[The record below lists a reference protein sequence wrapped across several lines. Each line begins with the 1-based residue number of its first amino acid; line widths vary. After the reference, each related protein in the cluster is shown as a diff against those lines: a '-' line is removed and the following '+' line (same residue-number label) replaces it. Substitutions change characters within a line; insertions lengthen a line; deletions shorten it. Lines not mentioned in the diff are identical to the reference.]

1 MKDKIKKITKSKTFV
16 GLIKVFAF
24 SLVFLIILEAL
35 SFTVFSKKIGAS
47 YKNKFSNAYSFTSE
61 PDNTIQIA
69 GIGNS
74 DLYSA
79 FSPTVLW
86 DKFGYT
92 STIIAA
98 PRLTVANGYELLKQL
113 LKTQLPQILFIETDM
128 LYKDVPDKS
137 KKAFEEYKKS
147 NAQLQFN
154 KFINNFDS
162 NRFQTTIENHFTIF
176 LFHDRW
182 KGKNVKK
189 TGDNAH
195 GYYFSKD
202 IVTMK
207 PRDYMGIS
215 QQKEPIAQENLDVLD
230 DMIGLCK
237 KNNIQVVFMEMPSVT
252 SWSME
257 RHNAVQELADSYSYD
272 FIDFNVLMD
281 DVGISLKKHFR
292 DKGNHLNYFGAKK
305 VTKYVGSYL
314 SKYNLENRTEN
325 PDYEFW
331 NESSRAFKAEN
342 KIKH

>member
-1 MKDKIKKITKSKTFV
+1 MKDKIKKITGSKTFV
-16 GLIKVFAF
+16 GLIKIFAF
-24 SLVFLIILEAL
+24 FLVFLIILEAL
-35 SFTVFSKKIGAS
+35 SFTVFSKKSGAS
-47 YKNKFSNAYSFTSE
+47 YKNKLSNAYSFTGE

-86 DKFGYT
+86 DECGYT

-98 PRLTVANGYELLKQL
+98 PRLTVANAYELLKQL
-113 LKTQLPQILFIETDM
+113 LKTQSPQILFIETDM

-137 KKAFEEYKKS
+137 KKVFEEYKKS

-162 NRFQTTIENHFTIF
+162 NRFQTTIENHLTIF

-182 KGKNVKK
+182 KGKNVNK

-195 GYYFSKD
+195 GYYFSD
-202 IVTMK
+202 DVVTMK
-207 PRDYMGIS
+207 PIDYMGNS
-215 QQKEPIAQENLDVLD
+215 KEKEGIVQENLDILD
-230 DMIGLCK
+230 DMIELCK
-237 KNNIQVVFMEMPSVT
+237 KNNIKIVFIEMPSAT

-272 FIDFNVLMD
+272 FIDFNIIMD
-281 DVGISLKKHFR
+281 DIGIDVKKHFR
-292 DKGNHLNYFGAKK
+292 DKGNHLNYTGAKK
-305 VTKYVGSYL
+305 VTSYVGDYL
-314 SKYNLENRTEN
+314 SKYELENRTEN
-325 PDYEFW
+325 PDYAFW
-331 NESSRAFKAEN
+331 NESSKMFKAEH

>member
-1 MKDKIKKITKSKTFV
+1 MKDKKKKITGNKTFV
-16 GLIKVFAF
+16 GLIKIFAF
-24 SLVFLIILEAL
+24 FLVFLIILEAL
-35 SFTVFSKKIGAS
+35 SFTVFSKKSGAS

-61 PDNTIQIA
+61 PENSIQIA

-79 FSPTVLW
+79 FSPTILW
-86 DKFGYT
+86 DDYGYT

-98 PRLTVANGYELLKQL
+98 PRLTVANAYELLKQL
-113 LKTQLPQILFIETDM
+113 LKTQSPQVLFIETDM
-128 LYKDVPDKS
+128 LYKDVPNKS

-147 NAQLQFN
+147 TAQLQFN

-202 IVTMK
+202 IVSMK
-207 PRDYMGIS
+207 SVDHMKKTEE
-215 QQKEPIAQENLDVLD
+215 KESIVQENLDLLD
-230 DMIGLCK
+230 DMIQLCK
-237 KNNIQVVFMEMPSVT
+237 KNNITVVFLEMPSVT

-257 RHNAVQELADSYSYD
+257 RHNAVQELADSYHYD
-272 FIDFNVLMD
+272 FIDCNTIMD
-281 DVGISLKKHFR
+281 KVGIDVKRHFR
-292 DKGNHLNYFGAKK
+292 DKGNHLNYYGAKK
-305 VTKYVGSYL
+305 VTKYVGNYL
-314 SKYNLENRTEN
+314 SKYNLEDRTEN
-325 PDYEFW
+325 PDYEYW
-331 NESSRAFKAEN
+331 KESSTEFKSEN

>member
-1 MKDKIKKITKSKTFV
+1 MNDKKKKIINNKTFV
-16 GLIKVFAF
+16 GLVKVFAF
-24 SLVFLIILEAL
+24 FLVFLIILEAL
-35 SFTVFSKKIGAS
+35 SFTVFSKKSGAS

-61 PDNTIQIA
+61 PDNTIQVA

-86 DKFGYT
+86 DDYGYT

-98 PRLTVANGYELLKQL
+98 PRLTVANAYELLKQL
-113 LKTQLPQILFIETDM
+113 FKTQSPQVLFIEVDM
-128 LYKDVPDKS
+128 LYKDVPNKS

-147 NAQLQFN
+147 TAQLQFN

-189 TGDNAH
+189 TGDNSH

-202 IVTMK
+202 IVSLKSANHMK
-207 PRDYMGIS
+207 NTDDKEGIV
-215 QQKEPIAQENLDVLD
+215 QENLDLLD
-230 DMIGLCK
+230 DMVTMCK
-237 KNNIQVVFMEMPSVT
+237 EKGVEVVFLEMPSVT

-257 RHNAVQELADSYSYD
+257 RHNAVQELADSYNFD
-272 FIDFNVLMD
+272 FIDCNLLMD
-281 DVGISLKKHFR
+281 NIEINIKNDFR
-292 DKGNHLNYFGAKK
+292 DKGNHLNYYGAKK
-305 VTKYVGSYL
+305 ITKYVGNYL
-314 SKYNLENRTEN
+314 SKYSLENRAQN
-325 PDYEFW
+325 PNYSFW
-331 NESSRAFKAEN
+331 NESSTEFKSEH
-342 KIKH
+342 KVK